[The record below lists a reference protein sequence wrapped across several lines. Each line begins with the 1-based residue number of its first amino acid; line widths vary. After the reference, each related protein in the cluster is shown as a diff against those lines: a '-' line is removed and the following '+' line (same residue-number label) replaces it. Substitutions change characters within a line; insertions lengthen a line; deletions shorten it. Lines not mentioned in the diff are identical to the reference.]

1 RHATHF
7 QELLQS
13 AQSHWDTTSRQ
24 QWLAIYGET
33 IEDVRAALDWAFSSR
48 GDLQTGASLT
58 AAALPFGAMFSLTE
72 FKRWAQLAQSAIAQL
87 QPRQT
92 LVELRVEVALY
103 TLYYL
108 TGDSKSLIH
117 QSADWARELAREI
130 GLPRSKIGPLHML
143 AFEQLDRADYPTA
156 LSSARELTLEA
167 RATDDPLAML
177 IADRV
182 GAQVHHYAGDHEQS
196 RKLAER

>member
-1 RHATHF
+1 NERLALQRLAIFRGPFSMDSAVAVVSDAHLSAADVIDGLISLVDKSLLAADISQQGTRFRLSHVTRAYALPKLIDSEDEPGFRRRHATHF

-72 FKRWAQLAQSAIAQL
+72 FKRWAQL
-87 QPRQT
+87 
-92 LVELRVEVALY
+92 
-103 TLYYL
+103 
-108 TGDSKSLIH
+108 
-117 QSADWARELAREI
+117 
-130 GLPRSKIGPLHML
+130 
-143 AFEQLDRADYPTA
+143 
-156 LSSARELTLEA
+156 
-167 RATDDPLAML
+167 
-177 IADRV
+177 
-182 GAQVHHYAGDHEQS
+182 
-196 RKLAER
+196 